1 MIRESFHGAGL
12 FRRGRRWSV
21 LPQNVECELLHR
33 RMKLSSAV
41 RIADEER
48 DRHGI
53 TIRALDYHRDL
64 PRLRKETMKERAS
77 MIGQPHIMAAAGL
90 IPPDGRQA
98 RQFFIRGRSSQQVL
112 EGIVIFWR
120 KFERRTIVMLTFR
133 HAAGANVNRA
143 RFVLTEQHTSD
154 FHAAPGVAAIAT
166 HREFGDLREHAS
178 IALHLGNCAFAVP
191 DDHRCDMLNQLC
203 DLSVFS
209 YCTIS
214 TIWLSHWIAREMEPH
229 EQRLVPAASQEDHR
243 HSRFS
248 SHEKT
253 DAVLRLLKGESV
265 ETVSQELGVTVGR
278 IERWKNNFVAA
289 GSAELAKRKDDSS
302 KSWAAKHSRAI
313 WQWMWLLVALVAVI
327 SILVLFMQRGSQE

>member
-1 MIRESFHGAGL
+1 
-12 FRRGRRWSV
+12 
-21 LPQNVECELLHR
+21 
-33 RMKLSSAV
+33 
-41 RIADEER
+41 
-48 DRHGI
+48 
-53 TIRALDYHRDL
+53 
-64 PRLRKETMKERAS
+64 
-77 MIGQPHIMAAAGL
+77 
-90 IPPDGRQA
+90 
-98 RQFFIRGRSSQQVL
+98 
-112 EGIVIFWR
+112 
-120 KFERRTIVMLTFR
+120 
-133 HAAGANVNRA
+133 
-143 RFVLTEQHTSD
+143 
-154 FHAAPGVAAIAT
+154 
-166 HREFGDLREHAS
+166 
-178 IALHLGNCAFAVP
+178 
-191 DDHRCDMLNQLC
+191 
-203 DLSVFS
+203 
-209 YCTIS
+209 
-214 TIWLSHWIAREMEPH
+214 MEPH